1 MSTTITV
8 DNSTNQVKY
17 VREFHLSP
25 FSLNVFPQDMDRFCI
40 VIIGEKSLLT
50 KKILTFVLNTFMDE
64 KLISPTPGEEPLKQ
78 AMKVI
83 KELSDLKKDPEEMK
97 KQLAI
102 IDLTSDNHFNGIHPS
117 VIRFHDSASLKW
129 QRNMMIKKILFPNSL
144 TKSADNYCDKNFSHT
159 IWLAE
164 KVDEVP
170 QVLSTNSHL
179 VFLTVN
185 NSISEFFM
193 KKLGLEMKKVI
204 EEESMLVLS
213 STLKPDLQ
221 IMSVS
226 KQKFLC

>member
-1 MSTTITV
+1 MSTTVTV

-17 VREFHLSP
+17 VREFHLSS

-40 VIIGEKSLLT
+40 VIIGERSPLT
-50 KKILTFVLNTFMDE
+50 KNILTFVLNTFMEE
-64 KLISPTPGEEPLKQ
+64 KIISPTPGEEPRKQ

-83 KELSDLKKDPEEMK
+83 GELSDLKKDPEELK

-102 IDLTSDNHFNGIHPS
+102 IDLTADNHFNGIHPS
-117 VIRFHDSASLKW
+117 VIRFHDSASVKW

-144 TKSADNYCDKNFSHT
+144 TKSADTHCDKNFSHT

-170 QVLSTNSHL
+170 QVLNTNSHL
-179 VFLTVN
+179 VFLTEN
-185 NSISEFFM
+185 KSISEFFL

-204 EEESMLVLS
+204 EEDFMLILS
-213 STLKPDLQ
+213 STLKPDFQ
-221 IMSVS
+221 IMSVP
-226 KQKFLC
+226 KQKFL